1 MLVKPGGYHP
11 PVLDCESE
19 PIVTFDPNRSDIGR
33 FAPGATAAPVAS
45 APSVTVRPNS
55 VSVDHPHGS
64 KWVKQNGKWTHLVRG
79 GGSEQVCTC
88 SAAPLSRQ
96 QVVSAGKREASRF
109 AAAVELNART
119 VSDVPDGTRWPAL
132 TGAATDGCLPVS
144 AGGDAWYRLEGQHRA
159 RRCAGRSDVW
169 VHQRSGGT
177 DFACF
182 AAEHH
187 LGRRPR
193 QRGRTGVTF
202 DGGTH
207 LTTMTVTRRC

>member
-1 MLVKPGGYHP
+1 MLVKPGGYRP

-64 KWVKQNGKWTHLVRG
+64 KWVKQNGKWTHLVRC

-144 AGGDAWYRLEGQHRA
+144 AGGDAWSVHADAAQAAATSGCTSVVAERTSRASPPSIIWEGGRGSVVAPASPSMAA
-159 RRCAGRSDVW
+159 R
-169 VHQRSGGT
+169 T
-177 DFACF
+177 
-182 AAEHH
+182 
-187 LGRRPR
+187 
-193 QRGRTGVTF
+193 
-202 DGGTH
+202 
-207 LTTMTVTRRC
+207 